1 MVCRDKKKK
10 NRRLKDEWV
19 GFTAVILGVIAF
31 GPLIWNTFNYQST
44 HSLHYGWLI
53 LRLITSILWVW
64 YGVANNLPPNVI
76 SAAIA
81 IVVFVLLI
89 GAKWYWE
96 ENGLA
101 MHQQN
106 ALKGTYSE

>member
-1 MVCRDKKKK
+1 MVRRNKKKK
-10 NRRLKDEWV
+10 DRKLKDEWA
-19 GFTAVILGVIAF
+19 GFAAVVLGVIAF
-31 GPLIWNTFNYQST
+31 GPLIWNTFSYKST

-64 YGVANNLPPNVI
+64 YGVANGLVPNVI

-81 IVVFVLLI
+81 IAVFVLLI
-89 GAKWYWE
+89 GAKCYWE
-96 ENGLA
+96 SNGQA

-106 ALKGTYSE
+106 ALKGTYAE